1 MLDRIGRDINYLR
14 ISVTDRC
21 NLRCRYCMPPEGHDL
36 GGHHDI
42 LNLEEIA
49 RLVRIASYI
58 GIKKVRLTGG
68 EPLLRRNIVQL
79 VRYIKAIPDI
89 DDIAVT
95 TNGIFLPDLADDLKQ
110 AGLNRVNISLDT
122 FKADRYSFITRGGEL
137 NKAVKGMEAALEK
150 GLDPVKLNTV
160 LVKGFNDDEI
170 MDFCQLTRDY
180 PVHIR
185 FIEFMPVGEL
195 EFWEADRIVKNSEV
209 LETIQGNFEVDP
221 EKMSSGG
228 GPAKYYRIKG
238 ARGTVGFI
246 SPMSNH
252 FCHEC
257 NRLRLTADGR
267 LRACLYDGTERD
279 LKNALREG
287 ASDKEIEKLI
297 MDSIAFKPEKHA
309 MGQVAWGE
317 HDRKMFEIG
326 G

>member
-21 NLRCRYCMPPEGHDL
+21 NLRCRYCMPPEGYDL
-36 GGHHDI
+36 GAHHDI

-49 RLVRIASYI
+49 RLVRIASYT

-79 VRYIKAIPDI
+79 IRYLKAIPGI

-95 TNGIFLPDLADDLKQ
+95 TNGILLPDMADELQQ

-122 FKADRYSFITRGGEL
+122 LKPDRYSYITRGGAFE
-137 NKAVKGMEAALEK
+137 KAVKAMEVSLER
-150 GLDPVKLNTV
+150 GFNPVKINTV

-170 MDFCQLTRDY
+170 MDFCRITIDY
-180 PVHIR
+180 PVHVR
-185 FIEFMPVGEL
+185 FIEFMPIGEL
-195 EFWEADRIVKNSEV
+195 DFWEADRIVKNGEV
-209 LETIQGNFEVDP
+209 LETIQNHFVIRP

-228 GPAKYYRIKG
+228 GPAKYYRIEG

-257 NRLRLTADGR
+257 NRLRLTADGK
-267 LRACLYDGTERD
+267 LRACLYDETERD
-279 LKNALREG
+279 LKRALREG

-297 MDSIAFKPEKHA
+297 IDSIAFKPEKHA